1 MPIIERRFV
10 RFVPT
15 EISTFT
21 SSVEGLVP
29 ASGGGTEKFL
39 RADGTWQIPTI
50 TLSSISGYEES
61 VQDIVGA
68 MFQNNTYITWSYDD
82 TSGTM
87 TPTISP
93 TTVSD
98 GDKGDI
104 VVTSSGATWTIDSG
118 LLSTFG
124 RTLIDDADA
133 ATARTTLG
141 LGTASVKAEGYF
153 ATASHSHAI
162 SDVTNLQTSLDAK
175 LDSSGVSVFGASLID
190 DANAGAARTTLG
202 LGTAALN
209 DETDFAAASHSHVI
223 SDTSGLQAALDNKLN
238 SSVVSLFATTLL
250 DDTTQ
255 GAMHTTLG
263 LGDVVTHAYSEF
275 SLSGHTHS
283 TSDVSGLGELIEDTI
298 GTKIVAGSNVT
309 VTYNDTTGETTIAA
323 TGGGGGG
330 LSDGDYGDIVV
341 SGSTT
346 VISIDSAVLSSYG
359 RTLIDDADAAT
370 ARTTL
375 GLGTAS
381 TRAEGYFAL
390 ASHSHAISDVTGLQT
405 ALDNKVDDSQISVFG
420 ASLIDDADAATARS
434 TLGLVIGTN
443 VQAYDAELAA
453 LAGLTSAAD
462 KGIMFNGAGSATT
475 YDLTT
480 AGRALLDDAD
490 AAAQRATLGLT
501 IGTDVQA
508 YDAELAAIA
517 GLTSAADKGIQFTGI
532 GTAATFDLTAA
543 GKALLDD
550 ADASAQRTT
559 LGLGTLA
566 TQSGTFS
573 GTSSGTNTGDQNIFQ
588 TISVS
593 GQSDVV
599 ADSTTDTLTLAA
611 GSGIVITTN
620 ASTDTITITAS
631 GGGGGGTNLGVS
643 SIVALKLF
651 NI

>member
-68 MFQNNTYITWSYDD
+68 MFQNNTYITWSYND
-82 TSGTM
+82 TTGTM

-124 RTLIDDADA
+124 RTLIDDADS

-162 SDVTNLQTSLDAK
+162 SDITSLQASLDAK
-175 LDSSGVSVFGASLID
+175 LASSGVSVFGASLID

-209 DETDFAAASHSHVI
+209 AETDFAASSHSHVI
-223 SDTSGLQAALDNKLN
+223 ADTSGLQAALDNKLN

-275 SLSGHTHS
+275 ALDGHTHS
-283 TSDVSGLGELIEDTI
+283 TADVTGLGELIEDTI

-323 TGGGGGG
+323 SGGGGGG

-346 VISIDSAVLSSYG
+346 VISIDSSVLSSYG
-359 RTLIDDADAAT
+359 RTLIDDADAT
-370 ARTTL
+370 
-375 GLGTAS
+375 
-381 TRAEGYFAL
+381 
-390 ASHSHAISDVTGLQT
+390 
-405 ALDNKVDDSQISVFG
+405 
-420 ASLIDDADAATARS
+420 TARS

-443 VQAYDAELAA
+443 VQAYDAELSA

-490 AAAQRATLGLT
+490 AAAQRSTLGLT

-573 GTSSGTNTGDQNIFQ
+573 GTSSGTNTGDQNLFQ

-631 GGGGGGTNLGVS
+631 GGGGGGTNLGLVTA
-643 SIVALKLF
+643 ITTNKF
-651 NI
+651 TF